1 MPTYDYICN
10 ECGERFEHFQPMS
23 SAPLTEYP
31 HCKDENCSVKRLIS
45 GGSGLIFKGSGFY
58 LTDYKDAP
66 KEKNK
71 DDTSKKKSKKK
82 KLKKDKP
89 VDTVKSEQ

>member
-23 SAPLTEYP
+23 SAPLTTYP
-31 HCKDENCSVKRLIS
+31 HCKDEDSSVKRLIS

-58 LTDYKDAP
+58 LTDYKDSP

-71 DDTSKKKSKKK
+71 NKKSKKNSDK
-82 KLKKDKP
+82 KMKKQKT
-89 VDTVKSEQ
+89 VDSAKSEK

>member
-10 ECGERFEHFQPMS
+10 ECGEKFEYFQPMS
-23 SAPLTEYP
+23 TAPLTEYP

-58 LTDYKDAP
+58 LTDYKNSP

-71 DDTSKKKSKKK
+71 NNKSKKKSDKKIK
-82 KLKKDKP
+82 KEKT
-89 VDTVKSEQ
+89 VDTVKSEK

>member
-23 SAPLTEYP
+23 SAPLTTYP
-31 HCKDENCSVKRLIS
+31 HCKDEDSSVKRLIS

-58 LTDYKDAP
+58 LTDYKDSP
-66 KEKNK
+66 KNK
-71 DDTSKKKSKKK
+71 NKNKKSKKK
-82 KLKKDKP
+82 SDKKMKKQKT
-89 VDTVKSEQ
+89 VDSAKSEK

>member
-23 SAPLTEYP
+23 SAPLTTHP
-31 HCKDENCSVKRLIS
+31 HCKDEDCSVKRLIS

-58 LTDYKDAP
+58 LTDYKDSP
-66 KEKNK
+66 KEKNNN
-71 DDTSKKKSKKK
+71 KKSKKK
-82 KLKKDKP
+82 SDKKIKKQKT
-89 VDTVKSEQ
+89 VDTAKSEK

>member
-10 ECGERFEHFQPMS
+10 ECGEKFEYFQPMS
-23 SAPLTEYP
+23 TAALTEYP

-58 LTDYKDAP
+58 LTDYKDSP

-71 DDTSKKKSKKK
+71 NNKSKKKSDKKIK
-82 KLKKDKP
+82 KEKT
-89 VDTVKSEQ
+89 VDTVKSEK

>member
-10 ECGERFEHFQPMS
+10 EFGEMFEHFQPMS
-23 SAPLTEYP
+23 TAPLTEYP

-58 LTDYKDAP
+58 LTDYKDSP

-71 DDTSKKKSKKK
+71 NNKSKKKSDKKIK
-82 KLKKDKP
+82 KEKT
-89 VDTVKSEQ
+89 VDTVKSEK

>member
-10 ECGERFEHFQPMS
+10 ECGEKFEFFQAMS

-58 LTDYKDAP
+58 LTDYKDSP

-71 DDTSKKKSKKK
+71 NNKSKKKSVKKIK
-82 KLKKDKP
+82 KEKT
-89 VDTVKSEQ
+89 VDSAKSEK

>member
-23 SAPLTEYP
+23 SAPLTTYP
-31 HCKDENCSVKRLIS
+31 HCKDEDSSVKRLIS

-58 LTDYKDAP
+58 LTDYKDSP

-71 DDTSKKKSKKK
+71 NKKSKKK
-82 KLKKDKP
+82 SDKKMKKKKT
-89 VDTVKSEQ
+89 VDSAKSEK

>member
-10 ECGERFEHFQPMS
+10 ECGERFEYFQPMS
-23 SAPLTEYP
+23 SQPLTEYP
-31 HCKDENCSVKRLIS
+31 HCKEEDCSVQRLIS

-58 LTDYKDAP
+58 LTDYKDSP

-71 DDTSKKKSKKK
+71 NNKSKKKSDKKIK
-82 KLKKDKP
+82 KEQ
-89 VDTVKSEQ
+89 TVHTAKSEK

>member
-10 ECGERFEHFQPMS
+10 ECGERFEYFQPMS
-23 SAPLTEYP
+23 SQPLTEYP
-31 HCKDENCSVKRLIS
+31 HCKEEDCSVQRLIS

-58 LTDYKDAP
+58 LTDYKDSP

-71 DDTSKKKSKKK
+71 NNKSKKK
-82 KLKKDKP
+82 FDKKIKKEQT
-89 VDTVKSEQ
+89 VDTAKSEK

>member
-23 SAPLTEYP
+23 SAPLTTYP
-31 HCKDENCSVKRLIS
+31 HCKDEDSSVKRLIS

-58 LTDYKDAP
+58 LTDYKDSP
-66 KEKNK
+66 KEKNN
-71 DDTSKKKSKKK
+71 KKEPKKRSDK
-82 KLKKDKP
+82 KMKKQKT
-89 VDTVKSEQ
+89 VDSAKSEK

>member
-10 ECGERFEHFQPMS
+10 ECGEKFEYFQTMS
-23 SAPLTEYP
+23 SAPLTEYS

-58 LTDYKDAP
+58 LTDYKDSP

-71 DDTSKKKSKKK
+71 NNKSKKKSDKKIK
-82 KLKKDKP
+82 KEKT
-89 VDTVKSEQ
+89 VDTAKSEK

>member
-23 SAPLTEYP
+23 SAPLTAYP
-31 HCKDENCSVKRLIS
+31 HCKEEDCSVKRLIS

-58 LTDYKDAP
+58 LTDYKDSP

-71 DDTSKKKSKKK
+71 NKGSKKESDKKIK
-82 KLKKDKP
+82 KQKK
-89 VDTVKSEQ
+89 VDTAKSEK

>member
-10 ECGERFEHFQPMS
+10 DCGERFEYFQPMS
-23 SAPLTEYP
+23 SQPLTEYP
-31 HCKDENCSVKRLIS
+31 HCKDQGCSVQRVIS

-58 LTDYKDAP
+58 LTDYKDSP

-71 DDTSKKKSKKK
+71 NNKSKKKSDKKIK
-82 KLKKDKP
+82 KEKT
-89 VDTVKSEQ
+89 VDTAKSEK